1 MNKWLA
7 IALFM
12 LSLFAGSHAHA
23 QVTED
28 FGVWGTV
35 SFNKDVSKKFDVSI
49 DQEIRLEDNATVLGR
64 AFTNFGVD
72 YKAKKWLRLGGNYR
86 LIFDRRKDGSYGQ
99 RHRLSADAI
108 LRAKEKRFTFAY
120 RARLQ
125 WEVRGYNYS
134 DRYGFS
140 PTWDMRNRFKVNYK
154 VNRQI
159 APYLSADIRIS
170 IDDARTPYLQ
180 GVDRIRLMVG
190 VDWVMSA
197 TKVLDIYFVTSEEV
211 QVIKPKRIYAIGI
224 GFNFGSSRPLIG
236 S

>member
-7 IALFM
+7 IALFSFSI
-12 LSLFAGSHAHA
+12 LWASNTVA

-28 FGVWGTV
+28 FGLWGTV
-35 SFNKDVSKKFDVSI
+35 SFNKDISKNFDVSI

-64 AFTNFGVD
+64 AFTNFGID
-72 YKAKKWLRLGGNYR
+72 YKAKKWLRFGGNYR
-86 LIFDRRKDGSYGQ
+86 LIFDRRIDGSYGQ

-108 LRAKEKRFTFAY
+108 LRTKMKRFSFAY

-134 DRYGFS
+134 DKYGFA
-140 PTWDMRNRFKVNYK
+140 PTWDVRNRFKVNYK
-154 VNRQI
+154 INRRF
-159 APYLSADIRIS
+159 APYLSADMRIS
-170 IDDARTPYLQ
+170 INDARTPYLQ
-180 GVDRIRLMVG
+180 GVDRLRLMAG

-211 QVIKPKRIYAIGI
+211 QVIEPKRIYAIGI
-224 GFNFGSSRPLIG
+224 GFNFGSARPLIG